1 MNNKEGKAGFPPQH
15 QDRQPGL
22 ESEMEPAPLCRGI
35 WYKGSGK
42 LEGKKALITGGE
54 IVNG

>member
-1 MNNKEGKAGFPPQH
+1 
-15 QDRQPGL
+15 
-22 ESEMEPAPLCRGI
+22 MEPAPLCRGI